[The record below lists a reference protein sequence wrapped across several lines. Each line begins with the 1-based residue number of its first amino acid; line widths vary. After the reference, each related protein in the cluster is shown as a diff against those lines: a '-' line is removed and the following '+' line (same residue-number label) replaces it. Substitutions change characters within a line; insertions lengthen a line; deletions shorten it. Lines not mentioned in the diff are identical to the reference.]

1 MKRAMGLILMVLGFA
16 MVAHGDRIA
25 YDGAA
30 VIPRAGEVLGV
41 SATLDATTGT
51 AIPGDD
57 TGTIA
62 WRGSSLS
69 ASKSQARL
77 TDDVF
82 YPPLGESAKIGGDS
96 AGFDFFRGVSGG
108 FTGTRDDGRGGRF
121 GIYDPEPFHRYLGVQ
136 EIPEPGTLHLLAV
149 GLVLM
154 AIWMRRSAVHAEDP
168 GHVR

>member
-16 MVAHGDRIA
+16 VVAHGDRVA

-30 VIPRAGEVLGV
+30 VIPRAGEVLGA
-41 SATLDATTGT
+41 SATFDAATGT

-62 WRGSSLS
+62 WVGSSLS
-69 ASKSQARL
+69 TSGSRARL

-82 YPPLGESAKIGGDS
+82 YPPLSESAEIGGDS
-96 AGFDFFRGVSGG
+96 AGFDFFRGVLGG

-136 EIPEPGTLHLLAV
+136 EIPEPGTLQLLVVA
-149 GLVLM
+149 LVLM
-154 AIWMRRSAVHAEDP
+154 AIWMRRSAVHAGESD
-168 GHVR
+168 HVR